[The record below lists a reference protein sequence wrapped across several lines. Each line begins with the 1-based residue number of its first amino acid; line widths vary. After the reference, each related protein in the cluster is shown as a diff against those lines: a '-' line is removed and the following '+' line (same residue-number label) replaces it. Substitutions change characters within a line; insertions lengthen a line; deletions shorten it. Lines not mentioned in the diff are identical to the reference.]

1 MKFFNQLFGLI
12 SRSQLTTLH
21 PYLPGDV
28 EGAVEVTSE
37 EEVYNCLHHL
47 EGRNPS
53 AGIVIINNSS
63 CNPQMVL
70 MNHSRTVLCLEYESD
85 GQLEAIL
92 PIRVNKSR
100 GINRQ
105 VFYRRYI
112 IFLPLPDDIFT
123 LGNSSS
129 GYDAVDEQELQSE
142 ASPVNNGESG
152 KGEGQE
158 SIVLQ
163 TKNTKQQTDK
173 DEEI

>member
-53 AGIVIINNSS
+53 AGMVVINNSS

-70 MNHSRTVLCLEYESD
+70 LNHSRTVLCLEYESN

-92 PIRVNKSR
+92 PIRVNKS
-100 GINRQ
+100 
-105 VFYRRYI
+105 
-112 IFLPLPDDIFT
+112 
-123 LGNSSS
+123 
-129 GYDAVDEQELQSE
+129 
-142 ASPVNNGESG
+142 
-152 KGEGQE
+152 
-158 SIVLQ
+158 
-163 TKNTKQQTDK
+163 
-173 DEEI
+173 